1 MLKMSKTVKML
12 GLSAV
17 LWAISMGFLYKAHY
31 VGQTEEELGYLSSN
45 VKMESEE
52 RQYYNIF
59 KEGNKVGYRL
69 EGTIKRNNLII
80 SSEENVIKMNL
91 AGLSRE
97 VFFHSVIA
105 IDSTSYVTRQ
115 MEFTIRSGSH
125 SSVFSGSVRS
135 DTLYIEVQ
143 NFQQAP
149 KRKGNFLVDENI
161 TFPVGVP
168 FYIQRSEIPTMSL
181 MVFDP
186 VTFIDYMVD
195 CTRREKEIY
204 IIDDMST
211 ILQRYDLTYENRHAS
226 IWLDN
231 NGNVA
236 KADRYMFFGGE
247 LGNLSI
253 EKSTQRDVFLLP
265 LEVKLGNDFL
275 KELAITPDKPIQNP
289 RNVKYMKI
297 EFDGIRTAHID
308 ITSSNQEKISNMPV
322 VYGIYNKPIVT
333 DEKKQFGIQLA
344 LIDTSL
350 AGTSDYIQSK
360 DARILRAAEKIVTA
374 GQDTLAM
381 AKAINRWVFDN
392 MEKVKGLDLVRSVD
406 ILRELKGDCE
416 EYTKLFTALARS
428 VGILTQINMGLV
440 HHEDGKFR
448 YHSWPSVFQ
457 DGVWYDL
464 DPFFGQDVADATHVA
479 LVRGDY
485 DRLVEL
491 LRIIGRIS
499 VKILDYR

>member
-1 MLKMSKTVKML
+1 MVKMSKTVKML

-31 VGQTEEELGYLSSN
+31 VEKTDEELGYLSSD
-45 VKMESEE
+45 VRMESEE

-59 KEGNKVGYRL
+59 KDSNKVGYRS
-69 EGTIKRNNLII
+69 EVTIKRDNLII
-80 SSEENVIKMNL
+80 SAEENVIKMNL

-105 IDSTSYVTRQ
+105 IDSISYVTKQ

-143 NFQQAP
+143 NFQQAS
-149 KRKGNFLVDENI
+149 KRQGFFLVDENI

-168 FYIQRSEIPTMSL
+168 FYIQRSEAATMSL
-181 MVFDP
+181 MAFDP
-186 VTFIDYMVD
+186 VIFSDYLVD
-195 CTRREKEIY
+195 CARRQKEIF
-204 IIDDMST
+204 IIDDMSI
-211 ILQRYDLTYENRHAS
+211 ILQRYDITYKNRQAS

-231 NGNVA
+231 NGRVA
-236 KADRYMFFGGE
+236 KADGYMFFGGE

-253 EKSTQRDVFLLP
+253 ENTSQRDVFLLP
-265 LEVKLGNDFL
+265 LEVTLGNDFL
-275 KELAITPDKPIQNP
+275 KELAITPDKPIHNP
-289 RNVKYMKI
+289 RNVEYMKVQL
-297 EFDGIRTAHID
+297 DGIRTAHID
-308 ITSSNQEKISNMPV
+308 ITSSNKEKLSNMPV
-322 VYGIYNKPIVT
+322 IYNIYNKPIVK
-333 DEKKQFGIQLA
+333 DEEKQFGIQVA

-350 AGTSDYIQSK
+350 TGTSDYIHPK
-360 DARILRAAEKIVTA
+360 DARIIRTAKGIISA

-381 AKAINRWVFDN
+381 ARAINRWVYDN
-392 MEKVKGLDLVRSVD
+392 MKEVKRLDLVRSVD
-406 ILRELKGDCE
+406 ILRELKGGCE

-428 VGILTQINMGLV
+428 IGILTQINMGLV
-440 HHEDGKFR
+440 YHEDGKFR
-448 YHSWPSVFQ
+448 YHSWPSVFH
-457 DGVWYDL
+457 DGVWHDL
-464 DPFFGQDVADATHVA
+464 DPFFGQDAADATHVT

-491 LRIIGRIS
+491 LRTIGRIS

>member
-1 MLKMSKTVKML
+1 MVKMSKTIKML
-12 GLSAV
+12 CVSAV
-17 LWAISMGFLYKAHY
+17 LWAVSMGFLYKAHY
-31 VGQTEEELGYLSSN
+31 VEKADEELGYFSSN
-45 VKMESEE
+45 IRIESEE
-52 RQYYNIF
+52 RQYYNVF
-59 KEGNKVGYRL
+59 KDGQKIGYRS
-69 EGTIKRNNLII
+69 ETTIKRDNLII
-80 SSEENVIKMNL
+80 SAEENVIKMNL

-105 IDSTSYVTRQ
+105 IDSTSYVTKQ
-115 MEFTIRSGSH
+115 MEFTIMSGSH

-143 NFQQAP
+143 NFPQSP
-149 KRKGNFLVDENI
+149 KRQGTFLVDENI

-168 FYIQRSEIPTMSL
+168 FYIQRSQAATMSL

-186 VTFIDYMVD
+186 IIFTNFLVD
-195 CTRREKEIY
+195 CARREKEIY
-204 IIDDMST
+204 IIDDKSMV
-211 ILQRYDLTYENRHAS
+211 LQRYDIAYENKRAS

-231 NGNVA
+231 YGRVA
-236 KADRYMFFGGE
+236 KADGYMFFGGE

-253 EKSTQRDVFLLP
+253 ENTTHREVFLLP
-265 LEVKLGNDFL
+265 LEVKLGNDLL
-275 KELAITPDKPIQNP
+275 KELVITPDKPVPDP

-297 EFDGIRTAHID
+297 QLDGIRSAYID
-308 ITSSNQEKISNMPV
+308 ITASNQKKLSNLPV
-322 VYGIYNKPIVT
+322 IYEIYNKPVAT
-333 DEKKQFGIQLA
+333 DEEKQFGIQMA

-350 AGTSDYIQSK
+350 TGSSDYIQLK
-360 DARILRAAEKIVTA
+360 DARILRAAEKIITA

-381 AKAINRWVFDN
+381 AKAINRWIFVN
-392 MEKVKGLDLVRSVD
+392 MEKVKGLELVRSVD
-406 ILRELKGDCE
+406 ILRELKGGCE

-440 HHEDGKFR
+440 YHEDGKFH
-448 YHSWPSVFQ
+448 YHSWPSVFH
-457 DGVWYDL
+457 DGVWHDL
-464 DPFFGQDVADATHVA
+464 DPFFGQDAADATHVT